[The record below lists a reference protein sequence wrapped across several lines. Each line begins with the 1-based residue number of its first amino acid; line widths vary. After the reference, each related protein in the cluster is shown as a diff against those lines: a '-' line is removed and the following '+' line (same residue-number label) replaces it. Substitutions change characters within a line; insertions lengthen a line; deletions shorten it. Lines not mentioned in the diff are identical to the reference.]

1 MESPL
6 EKKRAAIEAEYSLK
20 LESVVYGFLVD
31 DGVTASM
38 AAKIL
43 GVPKKALVD
52 FALDC
57 AGVEAHEI
65 VHSTIK
71 RCYLYKG
78 RAVTCGEL
86 AKIIGVQENAV
97 YTRIKRYGIQP
108 GGEITEPFIR
118 KERAG
123 MHAKKFYVEG
133 DTSGELFTTKELSL
147 KYAISKHTLEGRI
160 KKMGYKTLDVL
171 PQWILASNMPQ
182 ARKAH
187 LAQKA
192 LVNEPMGFINPPI
205 YEIDIEGFIK
215 ILQE

>member
-31 DGVTASM
+31 DGVPASM
-38 AAKIL
+38 AATIL
-43 GVPKKALVD
+43 GVSKKTLID
-52 FALDC
+52 FALDH

-71 RCYLYKG
+71 RHYIYKG
-78 RAVTCGEL
+78 RALTCGEL
-86 AKIIGVQENAV
+86 AKIIGVQKNAV

-108 GGEITEPFIR
+108 GGEITESFIR
-118 KERAG
+118 KEKASA
-123 MHAKKFYVEG
+123 HAKKFYVEG
-133 DTSGELFTTKELSL
+133 DASELLTMKQLSL

-171 PQWILASNMPQ
+171 PQWILASDMPQ

-192 LVNEPMGFINPPI
+192 LVNEPRVDNDHRLRIPVLRDTIG
-205 YEIDIEGFIK
+205 
-215 ILQE
+215 

>member
-31 DGVTASM
+31 DGVPAS
-38 AAKIL
+38 AAAAIL
-43 GVPKKALVD
+43 GVSKKTLVD
-52 FALDC
+52 FALDH

-71 RCYLYKG
+71 RHYLYKG
-78 RAVTCGEL
+78 RALTCGQL

-108 GGEITEPFIR
+108 GGEITESFIR
-118 KERAG
+118 KERASA
-123 MHAKKFYVEG
+123 HAKKFYVEG
-133 DTSGELFTTKELSL
+133 DTSGELLTTKQLSL

-171 PQWILASNMPQ
+171 PQWVVARYMIQ
-182 ARKAH
+182 AHKEY

-192 LVNEPMGFINPPI
+192 LACESRG
-205 YEIDIEGFIK
+205 
-215 ILQE
+215 